1 MRLVLRLFVLVVLF
15 TCSPL
20 EPSLCTMRGSLFL
33 SCSCTGGGHHFL
45 HAWRPLAWPQE
56 PWSGAWVQCHS
67 IYENQTMCTSSYC
80 LIFKLLFSFCCIL
93 YILNTEQ
100 KLRRNLETRLHHLLI
115 FFFPSPPPLD
125 SHVITLDSGDRT
137 PSWCSRQGSSLWSTV
152 VRPRWGQLASV

>member
-56 PWSGAWVQCHS
+56 PWSGAWVQSHS

-80 LIFKLLFSFCCIL
+80 LRFQAPFQLLLHTVHTKYRTKTEEEPGNKVTPSFDL
-93 YILNTEQ
+93 
-100 KLRRNLETRLHHLLI
+100 
-115 FFFPSPPPLD
+115 FFPSPPPLD

-137 PSWCSRQGSSLWSTV
+137 PSRCSRQGPSLWSTV